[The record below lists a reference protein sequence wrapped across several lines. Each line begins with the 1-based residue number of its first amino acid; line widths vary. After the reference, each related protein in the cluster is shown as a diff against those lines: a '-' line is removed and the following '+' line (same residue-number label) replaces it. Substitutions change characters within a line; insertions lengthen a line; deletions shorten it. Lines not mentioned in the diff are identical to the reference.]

1 MAERVNMKGVESSLG
16 DFMDKLSSIS
26 LGMQEIAEYGP
37 TLTRLAT
44 VWDALNDKISSTDK
58 MIAESVR
65 GAKALHSA
73 YEDVQ
78 SDIGTSASK
87 LQNSLSRASRYEDVV
102 SESVPLS
109 EGKLSVEDKA
119 SIREVSS
126 RMPEILDVLKITD
139 KSQLSGMIPSIKAA
153 VQLNSDM
160 QASGQLLYPQRE
172 VYGMQMV
179 TSLRAAQVQDSV
191 VAGNTAGASVKDG
204 LFSFVSKNVS
214 SRDSN
219 QKNTDKD
226 GARGDLVLFAQQ
238 EQQKAEVSG
247 VVDSMKKTSASIDKA
262 LQGKDDK
269 RSGSL
274 ITKLVPNKMR
284 QQAGNFLQD
293 LGELLKFG
301 AGLLGTMMAG
311 WAAVRLLDKIYDKVK
326 YIGSPSEAAK
336 VLDARYKPLADI
348 LATYQDFRDI
358 ATGLVSR
365 AQDKVMSNEIAS
377 QAVESASED
386 KDPWKM
392 FTDLL
397 KSSVNVIKGSLRYNV
412 AVNTSLLMG
421 NGVEG
426 VSAVAESCG
435 INYQEPYNIAQDLQ
449 NEYALR
455 RGISQITRK
464 GLTSSNA
471 MTTLYKNG
479 ESVTIPTVSAM
490 PDAFSGSLEADTRM
504 FAAYNMAADKAIR
517 RFYQDA
523 FQEARSM
530 GEVSGNSNWKNA
542 SIENISIFL
551 RNHPNA
557 TLAALKGK
565 KVVPLSEFDILSMQE
580 RLSGEYVPS
589 SILAGIV
596 DSYNSSGN
604 ARGAVSGARIPVN
617 KDAAI
622 VIDSSG
628 RSSVSTRNEDGS
640 WVDTGIRPK
649 DFDVLDVP
657 LYKKR
662 ERQRS
667 RFVDQV
673 QEAGRDVDQIMRPIH
688 QLDDD
693 PSLWEGWD
701 KANRGNLT
709 RDDVGRTS
717 KVLQQVYQTQ
727 TTVNNYPVNKADITE

>member
-37 TLTRLAT
+37 TLTRLVT

-73 YEDVQ
+73 YEDVL
-78 SDIGTSASK
+78 SDIGTSAAK
-87 LQNSLSRASRYEDVV
+87 LQNSLSRSSRYEDVV
-102 SESVPLS
+102 SESVPLP

-326 YIGSPSEAAK
+326 YIVSPSAAQEAFDSRNRPVTEMLAK
-336 VLDARYKPLADI
+336 YS
-348 LATYQDFRDI
+348 DFRDI
-358 ATGLVSR
+358 AITLTDH
-365 AQDKVMSNEIAS
+365 AQNKVMSSSLAS
-377 QAVESASED
+377 TTVEAASKEKGGWRGIMDFIGGIGSAYLGA
-386 KDPWKM
+386 KQ
-392 FTDLL
+392 
-397 KSSVNVIKGSLRYNV
+397 LR
-412 AVNTSLLMG
+412 
-421 NGVEG
+421 
-426 VSAVAESCG
+426 SAVIESVVSG
-435 INYQEPYNIAQDLQ
+435 KGLSEVKALDPALDYQRSFDESRAVM

-455 RGISQITRK
+455 WNNHRISRK
-464 GLTSSNA
+464 GMTSYNA
-471 MTTLYKNG
+471 MTTLYDNYG
-479 ESVTIPTVSAM
+479 NIITIPTVSAV
-490 PDAFSGSLEADTRM
+490 PDAFDGSLEASSRM

-523 FQEARSM
+523 FQEAGSM
-530 GEVSGNSNWKNA
+530 GEVSGNSNWENA

-565 KVVPLSEFDILSMQE
+565 KVVPLSEFDTLSMQE

-622 VIDSSG
+622 VIDSFG

-673 QEAGRDVDQIMRPIH
+673 QEAGRDVDQIMRPLH